1 MAEIALR
8 YKGKTRPFIIKD
20 PILEPLTFM
29 TNKDPV
35 WVEKV
40 RATELLT
47 MNPRMF
53 EVMDERGETKM
64 YDPQIE
70 KVVKI
75 EDTTFSTEPPK
86 KKRGMPKG
94 GWPKKNNKE
103 EKTNGNQ
110 DRS

>member
-8 YKGKTRPFIIKD
+8 YKGKTHPFTIKD
-20 PILEPLTFM
+20 PLLEPLTFM

-53 EVMDERGETKM
+53 EVMGKRGKTKM

-70 KVVKI
+70 KIVKI
-75 EDTTFSTEPPK
+75 EETEKEEPK

-94 GWPKKNNKE
+94 GWPKKDKE
-103 EKTNGNQ
+103 EKTYGNQ
-110 DRS
+110 DRK